1 MNKLLVFS
9 FSIAWASD
17 FQTMLQVIAKSYEAH
32 RSFFLGGYKR
42 LLGAIILVVVNSAP
56 SIFDDSKPRRDKT
69 THHMTKMPPFL
80 CNEIWNLVFS
90 NFEDTIDVD
99 NGSDHGLYPS
109 PKDTDIPTLKSLCL
123 VSHQFYRLAR
133 RNLYHTISS
142 GKLPDQ
148 QNNTKM
154 CLLARTLL
162 LNPELR
168 SEIRAIDLS
177 SSGNWKAPLVNS
189 EFWPPSIE
197 RVEPT
202 QLRDLLR
209 GDIERHSAT
218 EAGTCFLLALMP
230 KLRMVVLTDPQ
241 THSKALTWILGGK
254 MKTPQPGT
262 ADRPEPVANY
272 LGQLEEIHWSPLR
285 AKSEDPDTCSTEH
298 LLLLPSIKRLFLSP
312 FAPNL
317 TISPPMVPDLQSGLQ
332 SLTLDGGMIRPAFLH
347 YSLSRCK
354 ALQYLD
360 LDLTDCYD
368 VNEEDLTVNLYD
380 FGRILREFGQ
390 ALVSLRLRFYD
401 CEEYAQ
407 SRIGSLQGLKRLR
420 HLSAPIFVLAGTLMD
435 AVPLS
440 EVLPESVETL
450 EMDFVDVCRVVNC
463 DTLATMSAANDDR
476 VIRFL
481 YNNQLPKLQ
490 EVVYGFYIDG
500 ENDRITNFTKVEGWS
515 VKNEARLRRSFAG
528 EPYSGRL
535 ELVRGE

>member
-1 MNKLLVFS
+1 
-9 FSIAWASD
+9 
-17 FQTMLQVIAKSYEAH
+17 MLQVIAKSYEAH
-32 RSFFLGGYKR
+32 KSFFLWGYKR
-42 LLGAIILVVVNSAP
+42 LLGAAILVVVNSAP
-56 SIFDDSKPRRDKT
+56 SIFDDSKPRCDKT
-69 THHMTKMPPFL
+69 THHITKMSPFL
-80 CNEIWNLVFS
+80 CNEIWDLVFS
-90 NFEDTIDVD
+90 NFEDTIDVED
-99 NGSDHGLYPS
+99 GSDHGLYPS
-109 PKDTDIPTLKSLCL
+109 PRDTDIPTLKSLCL

-142 GKLPDQ
+142 GKLYGQ
-148 QNNTKM
+148 KNNTKM

-177 SSGNWKAPLVNS
+177 SSGNWKTSLVNS
-189 EFWPPSIE
+189 DFWPPSIE
-197 RVEPT
+197 RAEPT

-209 GDIERHSAT
+209 EDIARYFVT

-230 KLRMVVLTDPQ
+230 KLRMVVLTDSQ

-254 MKTPQPGT
+254 LRTPQPGT

-285 AKSEDPDTCSTEH
+285 TKSEDSGTCSTEY

-312 FAPNL
+312 YAPNF
-317 TISPPMVPDLQSGLQ
+317 TISHPVVPDFQSGLQ
-332 SLTLDGGMIRPAFLH
+332 SLTLDAGMIRPAFLH
-347 YSLSRCK
+347 YTLSRCK

-380 FGRILREFGQ
+380 FGSILREVGQ

-401 CEEYAQ
+401 CEEYA
-407 SRIGSLQGLKRLR
+407 RGKIGSLQGLKRLR
-420 HLSAPIFVLAGTLMD
+420 RLSTPIFVLAGTFRD
-435 AVPLS
+435 AVPLQ

-450 EMDFVDVCRVVNC
+450 EMDFVDMCRVANC
-463 DTLATMSAANDDR
+463 DTLVTMSAANDDR

-490 EVVYGFYIDG
+490 EVVYGCYTDG
-500 ENDRITNFTKVEGWS
+500 KNDRITNFNKVEGWS
-515 VKNEARLRRSFAG
+515 VKNEAQLRHSFAR
-528 EPYSGRL
+528 EPYSRRL

>member
-1 MNKLLVFS
+1 
-9 FSIAWASD
+9 
-17 FQTMLQVIAKSYEAH
+17 MLQVIAKSYEAH
-32 RSFFLGGYKR
+32 KCFFLWGYKR
-42 LLGAIILVVVNSAP
+42 LFGAAILVVVNSAP
-56 SIFDDSKPRRDKT
+56 SIFDDSKPRCDKT
-69 THHMTKMPPFL
+69 THHITKMPPFL
-80 CNEIWNLVFS
+80 CNEIWELVFS
-90 NFEDTIDVD
+90 NLEDTIEVD
-99 NGSDHGLYPS
+99 DGSDHGLYPS
-109 PKDTDIPTLKSLCL
+109 PKDTDVPTLKSLCL

-142 GKLPDQ
+142 GKLYDQ
-148 QNNTKM
+148 HDSTKM

-162 LNPELR
+162 LNPELG

-177 SSGNWKAPLVNS
+177 SIGNWKTPLVNS
-189 EFWPPSIE
+189 GFWPLSIE
-197 RVEPT
+197 QVEPT

-209 GDIERHSAT
+209 EDIERYSAT

-254 MKTPQPGT
+254 LRTPQPGT

-285 AKSEDPDTCSTEH
+285 TKLEDSGTCSTEY
-298 LLLLPSIKRLFLSP
+298 LLLLPKIKRLLLSP
-312 FAPNL
+312 FAPTF
-317 TISPPMVPDLQSGLQ
+317 TISPLVVPDFQSGLQ
-332 SLTLDGGMIRPAFLH
+332 NLTLDAGMIRPAFLH

-368 VNEEDLTVNLYD
+368 VDEEDLTVNLYE
-380 FGRILREFGQ
+380 FGSILREFGQ
-390 ALVSLRLRFYD
+390 DLVSLRLRFYD

-407 SRIGSLQGLKRLR
+407 GRIGSLQGLKRLR
-420 HLSAPIFVLAGTLMD
+420 HLSAPIFVLAGKFRD
-435 AVPLS
+435 AVPLP

-450 EMDFVDVCRVVNC
+450 EMDFVDVCRGANS
-463 DTLATMSAANDDR
+463 DTLVTKSSANDDR

-490 EVVYGFYIDG
+490 EVVYGYYTDG
-500 ENDRITNFTKVEGWS
+500 KDDRLTNFTRVEGWS
-515 VKNEARLRRSFAG
+515 VKNEAHLRRSFAR
-528 EPYSGRL
+528 EPYSRRL